1 MSIPKTVPFF
11 GTDDE
16 TIGNPRRGIPQSQ
29 PSIRRRVQTE
39 FARGRHVKMQS
50 KSIESSGGSGKKTR
64 DLVRTDKIPGEEGK
78 ILNTDNNTSEITPPG
93 SMSCKG

>member
-1 MSIPKTVPFF
+1 MSIPKTVPVF

-16 TIGNPRRGIPQSQ
+16 TIGNPRRGIPRSQ
-29 PSIRRRVQTE
+29 PSIRRRYHPE
-39 FARGRHVKMQS
+39 SARGGPVKMQR

-64 DLVRTDKIPGEEGK
+64 DLVRTDKIPGEKGM